1 MVVTKQKVYGSDGC
15 FVIGVGCI
23 VVAQR
28 RVGGGLGSLLRR
40 PVIGQHHIAKRQV
53 KGFYFWIAG
62 NLAALVLFVSIGRW
76 VTAVLYVY
84 FLVMSLRGVRLWKAL
99 DHTPPVRVVQ
109 ARGL

>member
-1 MVVTKQKVYGSDGC
+1 MDQTVVSLSESVASWWLNAGWEEALEAF
-15 FVIGVGCI
+15 FV
-23 VVAQR
+23 AM
-28 RVGGGLGSLLRR
+28 S
-40 PVIGQHHIAKRQV
+40 VIGQHHIAKRQV